1 VPGTRPGNV
10 DHHRGIDNNG
20 YCHDND
26 GYCHDNDGDFDVDHQ
41 RRVANQT
48 DGARAA

>member
-10 DHHRGIDNNG
+10 DHHRGIDNN
-20 YCHDND
+20 